1 MDSQV
6 PECPPSLPATLLPP
20 VLPPP
25 SFPPQCR
32 PPHLVFIA
40 SLRLITITMPMYIV
54 QPISTQSYTM
64 PVELGVHIEYM
75 GTK

>member
-1 MDSQV
+1 MPPPPV
-6 PECPPSLPATLLPP
+6 PPAQSAPLLLLPP
-20 VLPPP
+20 PPTP
-25 SFPPQCR
+25 IHT
-32 PPHLVFIA
+32 HLVFIA

-54 QPISTQSYTM
+54 HPISTQSYTM